1 MIGHIEGQL
10 LEVYDNVILVA
21 VGGVGYELEVTH
33 NVLATLPGRGKGLKL
48 FTHFVVREDL
58 QQLYGFASR
67 AERDLFRVLIRASGM
82 GPRLGVTLLSTV
94 SPAELAAS
102 VRDGDADVLMRV
114 PGIGRKKAE
123 RLLLEL
129 EGKLPASLE
138 AAPVR
143 SSTAASRAVTDAEGA
158 LVSLGYRPAEA
169 AQLIQ
174 SARASAGSADAATVE
189 ALVRAA
195 LRQVAGQAEPAS

>member
-10 LEVYDNVILVA
+10 LEVYDNVILVT

-48 FTHFVVREDL
+48 FTHFVVREEL
-58 QQLYGFASR
+58 QQLFGFASR

-82 GPRLGVTLLSTV
+82 GPKLAVAMLSV
-94 SPAELAAS
+94 LSPADLAGA
-102 VRDGDADVLMRV
+102 VDNGDADALIRV

-129 EGKLPASLE
+129 KGKLPASLE
-138 AAPVR
+138 PAPLQR
-143 SSTAASRAVTDAEGA
+143 AGSDSRALTEAEGA

-169 AQLIQ
+169 ARLVQ
-174 SARASAGSADAATVE
+174 SVRAEGETAE

-195 LRQVAGQAEPAS
+195 LRQAARQAEAAS

>member
-33 NVLATLPGRGKGLKL
+33 NVLAALPGRGHAMKL
-48 FTHFVVREDL
+48 FTHLVVREDL
-58 QQLYGFASR
+58 QQLYGFSSR

-82 GPRLGVTLLSTV
+82 GPRLAIALLS
-94 SPAELAAS
+94 SLNPGELTAAL
-102 VRDGDADVLMRV
+102 RDGDADALIRV

-123 RLLLEL
+123 RLLLDL

-138 AAPVR
+138 PAPLMSVG
-143 SSTAASRAVTDAEGA
+143 ADGRALAEAEGA
-158 LVSLGYRPAEA
+158 LVTLGYRPAEA
-169 AQLIQ
+169 ARLIQ
-174 SARASAGSADAATVE
+174 SVRGEADSAE

-195 LRQVAGQAEPAS
+195 LRQVARHAETAS

>member
-10 LEVYDNVILVA
+10 LEVYDNVILVT

-48 FTHFVVREDL
+48 FTHFVVREEL
-58 QQLYGFASR
+58 QQLFGFASR

-82 GPRLGVTLLSTV
+82 GPKLAVAMLSV
-94 SPAELAAS
+94 LSPADLAGA
-102 VRDGDADVLMRV
+102 VDNGDADALIRV

-129 EGKLPASLE
+129 KGKLPASLE
-138 AAPVR
+138 PAPLQR
-143 SSTAASRAVTDAEGA
+143 AGSDSRALIEAEGA
-158 LVSLGYRPAEA
+158 LISLGYRPAEA
-169 AQLIQ
+169 ARLVQ
-174 SARASAGSADAATVE
+174 SVRAEGESAE

-195 LRQVAGQAEPAS
+195 LRQAARQAEAAS

>member
-10 LEVYDNVILVA
+10 LEVYDNVILVT

-33 NVLATLPGRGKGLKL
+33 NVLATLPGRGKGLRL
-48 FTHFVVREDL
+48 FTHFVVREEL
-58 QQLYGFASR
+58 QQLFGFASR

-82 GPRLGVTLLSTV
+82 GPKLAVAMLSV
-94 SPAELAAS
+94 LSPADLAAA
-102 VRDGDADVLMRV
+102 VQNGDADALIRV

-129 EGKLPASLE
+129 KGKLPASLE
-138 AAPVR
+138 PAPLQR
-143 SSTAASRAVTDAEGA
+143 TGSDGRAQTEAEGA

-169 AQLIQ
+169 ARLVQ
-174 SARASAGSADAATVE
+174 SVRAEGDTAE

-195 LRQVAGQAEPAS
+195 LRQAARQAEAAP